1 MISQQR
7 LDLVRLISVDGSLLL
22 GPGPHSRILRLLNN
36 YRRWNLP
43 KPLMMLAVHDKAE
56 EGAAADFQANA
67 DNLGTFHVVPQERHN
82 ERRSNAADL
91 YWQYVDPAAKDYRLN
106 RGILHLARRGGTGQP
121 TFIDKFT
128 EGMGT
133 TCAAWTPD
141 SGFVQ
146 AGVATGHCPVGCKVC
161 YLQGPYR
168 EAMTVFLNLEDLE
181 AELQS
186 WQGHLH
192 PINFSAKS
200 GLIEYDRWFCNDD
213 GEGSIAQFIIDA
225 CAKASV
231 IPYFLTKIV
240 FPRYLRFDGT
250 VQVGISLMPE
260 NIRKVIAPFGSP
272 TEELLSS
279 LEWAVSAG
287 AVNPGIRLFALRQY
301 LDQYVPLL
309 KLCRQYL
316 GQRGWQLT
324 VDVPRFASDTLS
336 KIAIRYPNLAPTLA
350 QELDPNGGRS
360 LREIAGQAR
369 GKSKQLRPP
378 LEQELQVYRE
388 IRRILDE
395 IGCQEVPITACK
407 GDPQA
412 LLPLVHDGVLCKFPC
427 ACYAPQQACPVVKS
441 NTSPITITGS
451 DKMRNTSKP
460 QKAVPAD
467 APPRTPYQMFSP
479 LTSAEY
485 ASLKQSIAERGV
497 DVPTIHDAEGNII
510 DGWHREMACWELRIQ
525 CPREVR
531 SFASEAEK
539 YELTLTA
546 NCKRRQLN
554 RKQRRELIGV
564 YLKCDP
570 AISDNTL
577 AAIIGGISKN
587 NVTKVRKHL
596 EATHQIPKLTA
607 FRGRDGKVR
616 PRQYKRIL
624 ANNQRELKI
633 AQATIRSLPD
643 NCNGKMLDLTT
654 ASRRARRNVKREIL
668 AGEVVVPT
676 PDQDIRLYNC
686 RFQELAENSGIA
698 PGSVQAFILDI
709 PYDEEFLDQLPE
721 LAAMAQQYLAS
732 GGVFVCYVGTMFLN
746 KVFRILDDHLTFV
759 PPQCSVWTGD
769 ANILHKFGIVNHW
782 KPIVVYSKGPWKAR
796 KHFSDVSSTDC
807 KQKALHPWQQP
818 FEEIEG
824 LVANFTEPGDL
835 VVDCVAGS
843 FTTALAC
850 RNLGRR
856 FVGCDI
862 DERCVLQ
869 GYKRLAETPVA
880 VPVTPLAE
888 PAARSVSSDCRYG
901 DARFHVAHGDKHRL
915 VVAPTPQTA
924 ALHVAKQYLLNQTGN
939 YNRLLLVRVGDDD
952 LCFWMDTLF
961 KELGY
966 ELAS

>member
-1 MISQQR
+1 MTRKPKQAMPA
-7 LDLVRLISVDGSLLL
+7 DGY
-22 GPGPHSRILRLLNN
+22 PRVK
-36 YRRWNLP
+36 YRFFDP
-43 KPLMMLAVHDKAE
+43 QTPAE
-56 EGAAADFQANA
+56 YESFKR
-67 DNLGTFHVVPQERHN
+67 T
-82 ERRSNAADL
+82 
-91 YWQYVDPAAKDYRLN
+91 
-106 RGILHLARRGGTGQP
+106 
-121 TFIDKFT
+121 
-128 EGMGT
+128 
-133 TCAAWTPD
+133 
-141 SGFVQ
+141 
-146 AGVATGHCPVGCKVC
+146 
-161 YLQGPYR
+161 
-168 EAMTVFLNLEDLE
+168 
-181 AELQS
+181 
-186 WQGHLH
+186 
-192 PINFSAKS
+192 
-200 GLIEYDRWFCNDD
+200 
-213 GEGSIAQFIIDA
+213 IAQ
-225 CAKASV
+225 
-231 IPYFLTKIV
+231 
-240 FPRYLRFDGT
+240 
-250 VQVGISLMPE
+250 
-260 NIRKVIAPFGSP
+260 
-272 TEELLSS
+272 
-279 LEWAVSAG
+279 
-287 AVNPGIRLFALRQY
+287 
-301 LDQYVPLL
+301 
-309 KLCRQYL
+309 
-316 GQRGWQLT
+316 
-324 VDVPRFASDTLS
+324 
-336 KIAIRYPNLAPTLA
+336 
-350 QELDPNGGRS
+350 
-360 LREIAGQAR
+360 
-369 GKSKQLRPP
+369 
-378 LEQELQVYRE
+378 
-388 IRRILDE
+388 
-395 IGCQEVPITACK
+395 
-407 GDPQA
+407 
-412 LLPLVHDGVLCKFPC
+412 
-427 ACYAPQQACPVVKS
+427 
-441 NTSPITITGS
+441 
-451 DKMRNTSKP
+451 
-460 QKAVPAD
+460 
-467 APPRTPYQMFSP
+467 
-479 LTSAEY
+479 
-485 ASLKQSIAERGV
+485 RGV
-497 DVPTIHDAEGNII
+497 DVPTVWDEDQNLL
-510 DGWHREMACWELRIQ
+510 DGEHRERACWELGID

-531 SFASEAEK
+531 EFASDGDKCEFVV
-539 YELTLTA
+539 TV
-546 NCKRRQLN
+546 NCKRRQPN
-554 RKQRRELIGV
+554 RKQKHELIAR
-564 YLKCDP
+564 YLTADP
-570 AISDNTL
+570 KIADNTL
-577 AAIIGGISKN
+577 ADLIGGISKN
-587 NVTKVRKHL
+587 NVTKVRQHL
-596 EATHQIPKLTA
+596 EGTHQIPKLTA

-709 PYDEEFLDQLPE
+709 PYDEEFLDQLPQ
-721 LAAMAQQYLAS
+721 LAAMAQQYLAP

-818 FEEIEG
+818 FEEIQG

-862 DERCVLQ
+862 DEQCVLQ

-901 DARFHVAHGDKHRL
+901 DTRFHVTHGDKHRL

-961 KELGY
+961 NELGY